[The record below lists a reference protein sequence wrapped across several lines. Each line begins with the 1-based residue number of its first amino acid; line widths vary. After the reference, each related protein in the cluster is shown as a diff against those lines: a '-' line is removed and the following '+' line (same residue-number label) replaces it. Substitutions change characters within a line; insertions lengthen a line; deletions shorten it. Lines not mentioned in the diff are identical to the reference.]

1 MTSSDKF
8 YVKKNN
14 NKTIYNKNNKSNH
27 YTSKSIH
34 STYNSKFNEMEK
46 IEESTILYS
55 SNKRKDYSL
64 SRKKI
69 NITSIHGL
77 NHNGRYFNNI
87 KTRYKLYE
95 RNKMSFKKGNIT
107 SPPKKLNKSLNNN
120 TSHSNKYNR
129 YKFGISSSMP
139 KIKKQTEY
147 DPNNTI
153 YEFNSKKKNR
163 IRLDFNPNKQHE
175 YTSNDIHDKKK
186 NNKLNNS
193 VNIGKSGE
201 KKITR
206 LTRYMNN
213 YNRQRTKPNH
223 LESSVITHRKMHSNT
238 IRDLSYSPKQKYL
251 NEKTR
256 KARIPWKIQK
266 KGIDDKL
273 TSETIYNK
281 YIHKIHKYNP
291 LKPFGNKKI
300 RNNFRMKRNRNY
312 LYCNKI
318 HNRTLKSIR
327 LDNKLLN
334 HTSIENKDSAK
345 LLENKLNKT
354 NIQYKT
360 KKIKDNKNG
369 KKVYNN
375 NAKEKENDN
384 EKDKEKKLNKHKGK
398 CFSNENLSQTHLLKI
413 NENTSKVSYRNNNFS
428 DNINQNREKGYM
440 NSNIFLVNNI
450 SVSPISSK
458 KEMSPVNNR
467 MNIFDLSGLIIEK
480 KNCAE
485 CCHTLLSKLKKIG
498 YSTFFHKN
506 NKIKCAK
513 NGIFFEIEINKIDN
527 TINENENRDIFCY
540 KVNNKKGGI
549 GLNKIISKILLGA

>member
-1 MTSSDKF
+1 
-8 YVKKNN
+8 
-14 NKTIYNKNNKSNH
+14 
-27 YTSKSIH
+27 
-34 STYNSKFNEMEK
+34 
-46 IEESTILYS
+46 
-55 SNKRKDYSL
+55 
-64 SRKKI
+64 
-69 NITSIHGL
+69 
-77 NHNGRYFNNI
+77 
-87 KTRYKLYE
+87 
-95 RNKMSFKKGNIT
+95 
-107 SPPKKLNKSLNNN
+107 
-120 TSHSNKYNR
+120 
-129 YKFGISSSMP
+129 
-139 KIKKQTEY
+139 
-147 DPNNTI
+147 
-153 YEFNSKKKNR
+153 
-163 IRLDFNPNKQHE
+163 
-175 YTSNDIHDKKK
+175 
-186 NNKLNNS
+186 
-193 VNIGKSGE
+193 
-201 KKITR
+201 
-206 LTRYMNN
+206 MNN

-527 TINENENRDIFCY
+527 AINENENRDIFCY